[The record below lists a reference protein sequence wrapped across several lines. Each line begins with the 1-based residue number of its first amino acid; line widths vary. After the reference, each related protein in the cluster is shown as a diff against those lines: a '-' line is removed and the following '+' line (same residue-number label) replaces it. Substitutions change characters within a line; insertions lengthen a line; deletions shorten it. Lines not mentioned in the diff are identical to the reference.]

1 MRKFSRRVDTDQ
13 AAIVARLRA
22 AGYSVL
28 SLSGM
33 GKGCPDLLIGKDGVN
48 YLCEV
53 KAIKGKLTPEQE
65 KFLNEW
71 QGIVTILTLEF
82 LEALLQK

>member
-1 MRKFSRRVDTDQ
+1 MRKFSRRVDSDQ
-13 AAIVARLRA
+13 SAIVARLRA

-28 SLSGM
+28 SLSGI
-33 GKGCPDLLIGKDGVN
+33 GKGCPDLLVGKDGVN

-53 KAIKGKLTPEQE
+53 KASKGKLTPEQE
-65 KFLNEW
+65 QFLSQW
-71 QGIVTILTLEF
+71 QGTITILTLEL

>member
-28 SLSGM
+28 SLSGI
-33 GKGCPDLLIGKDGVN
+33 GKGCPDLLVGKNGVN

-53 KAIKGKLTPEQE
+53 KGTKGKLTLEQE
-65 KFLNEW
+65 QFLNQW
-71 QGIVTILTLEF
+71 KGTVTILTLEF
-82 LEALLQK
+82 LESLLEK

>member
-13 AAIVARLRA
+13 AAIVARLRV

-33 GKGCPDLLIGKDGVN
+33 GKGCPDLLVGKDGVN

-53 KAIKGKLTPEQE
+53 KATKGKLTPEQE
-65 KFLNEW
+65 QFLNQW
-71 QGIVTILTLEF
+71 QGTVTILTLEF
-82 LEALLQK
+82 LEALLGN